1 MNLFRCPKKNRNPL
15 EVHQNQNPSPNQDN
29 VCIRWMNIAFFNTKS
44 YEQLYFDKYNTTHT
58 INYLPVPLN
67 ERTASLAA
75 NNDAV
80 CCFVN
85 DRLNAETIR
94 QLKSAGIKLIAMRC
108 AGFNNVDLKSVAQA
122 GIKLVRVPAYS
133 PYAVA
138 EHAVAL
144 ILTLNRKTHKSYNRV
159 REGNF
164 SLERLMGFDLH
175 GKSIGVIG
183 TGKIG
188 SIFAAIMKG
197 FGCHIYAY
205 DVYPNDSLTKD
216 GVKYVQLEELLSKSD
231 IISLH
236 CPLMPETKYI
246 INSNSI
252 QLMKH
257 GAMLINTSRGGL
269 IETSAVVEALKSHQ
283 LGYLGIDVYE
293 QEENLFFSD
302 LSETIIEDDL
312 LMRLMSFPNV
322 LITSHQGFF
331 TEEALTQ
338 IAQTT
343 LANIS
348 AFESGR
354 KLDNEVACT

>member
-1 MNLFRCPKKNRNPL
+1 
-15 EVHQNQNPSPNQDN
+15 
-29 VCIRWMNIAFFNTKS
+29 MNIAFFNTKS
-44 YEQLYFDKYNTTHT
+44 YEQFYFDKFNKSHT

-67 ERTASLAA
+67 ERTASLAGK
-75 NNDAV
+75 NDVV

-85 DRLNAETIR
+85 DRLNSETIG
-94 QLKSAGIKLIAMRC
+94 QLKNAGIKLIAMRC
-108 AGFNNVDLKSVAQA
+108 AGFNNLDLKAAAEA
-122 GIKLVRVPAYS
+122 GMKVVRVPAYS

-144 ILTLNRKTHKSYNRV
+144 ILTLNRKTHKAYNRV

-175 GKSIGVIG
+175 GKTIGVIG

-188 SIFAAIMKG
+188 SIFARIMKG

-205 DVYPNDSLTKD
+205 DTYPDESLIKE
-216 GVKYVQLEELLSKSD
+216 GIKYATLEELLSNSD

-252 QLMKH
+252 KFMKQ

-269 IETSAVVEALKSHQ
+269 IETSAVLEALKSHQ

-293 QEENLFFSD
+293 QEEKLFFSD
-302 LSETIIEDDL
+302 LSETIIEDDV

-331 TEEALTQ
+331 TEEALIQ

-343 LANIS
+343 LGNIS
-348 AFESGR
+348 AFETGR
-354 KLDNEVACT
+354 KLENEVVCP

>member
-1 MNLFRCPKKNRNPL
+1 
-15 EVHQNQNPSPNQDN
+15 
-29 VCIRWMNIAFFNTKS
+29 MNIAFFNTKS
-44 YEQLYFDKYNTTHT
+44 YEQFYFDKFNKKHT

-67 ERTASLAA
+67 ERTASLAGK
-75 NNDAV
+75 NDVV

-85 DRLNAETIR
+85 DRLNTEAIC
-94 QLKSAGIKLIAMRC
+94 QLKEAGIKLIAMRC
-108 AGFNNVDLKSVAQA
+108 AGFNNVDLKSAA
-122 GIKLVRVPAYS
+122 GAGMKVVRVPAYS

-144 ILTLNRKTHKSYNRV
+144 ILTLNRKTHKAYNRV

-175 GKSIGVIG
+175 GKTIGVIG

-188 SIFAAIMKG
+188 SIFARIMKG

-205 DVYPNDSLTKD
+205 DTYPDESLSKE
-216 GVKYVQLEELLSKSD
+216 GIKYATLEELLSNSD

-252 QLMKH
+252 KFMKQ

-269 IETSAVVEALKSHQ
+269 IETSAVLEALKSHQ

-293 QEENLFFSD
+293 QEEKLFFSD
-302 LSETIIEDDL
+302 LSETIIEDDV
-312 LMRLMSFPNV
+312 LMRLSFPNV
-322 LITSHQGFF
+322 LITS
-331 TEEALTQ
+331 
-338 IAQTT
+338 
-343 LANIS
+343 
-348 AFESGR
+348 
-354 KLDNEVACT
+354 

>member
-1 MNLFRCPKKNRNPL
+1 
-15 EVHQNQNPSPNQDN
+15 
-29 VCIRWMNIAFFNTKS
+29 MNIAFFNTKS
-44 YEQLYFDKYNTTHT
+44 YEQFYFDKFNKSHT

-67 ERTASLAA
+67 ERTASLAGK
-75 NNDAV
+75 NDVV

-85 DRLNAETIR
+85 DRLNGEAIG
-94 QLKSAGIKLIAMRC
+94 QLKNSGIKLIAMRC
-108 AGFNNVDLKSVAQA
+108 AGFNNVDLKAAAEA
-122 GIKLVRVPAYS
+122 GMKVVRVPAYS

-144 ILTLNRKTHKSYNRV
+144 ILTLNRKTHKAYNRV

-175 GKSIGVIG
+175 GKTIGVIG

-188 SIFAAIMKG
+188 SIFARIMKG

-205 DVYPNDSLTKD
+205 DTYPDESL
-216 GVKYVQLEELLSKSD
+216 VKEGIKYASLEELLSNSD

-252 QLMKH
+252 KFMKQ

-269 IETSAVVEALKSHQ
+269 IETSAVLEALKSHQ

-293 QEENLFFSD
+293 QEEKLFFSD
-302 LSETIIEDDL
+302 LSETIIEDDV

-331 TEEALTQ
+331 TEEALTE

-343 LANIS
+343 LSNIS

-354 KLDNEVACT
+354 KLENEVVCQ

>member
-1 MNLFRCPKKNRNPL
+1 
-15 EVHQNQNPSPNQDN
+15 
-29 VCIRWMNIAFFNTKS
+29 MNIAFFNTKT
-44 YEQLYFDKYNTTHT
+44 YEQFYFDKFNKSHT

-67 ERTASLAA
+67 ERTASLAEK
-75 NNDAV
+75 NDVV

-85 DRLNAETIR
+85 DRLNSEAIG
-94 QLKSAGIKLIAMRC
+94 QLKNAGIKLIAMRC
-108 AGFNNVDLKSVAQA
+108 AGFNNVDLKAAVEP
-122 GIKLVRVPAYS
+122 GMKVVRVPAYS

-144 ILTLNRKTHKSYNRV
+144 ILTLNRKTHKAYNRV

-164 SLERLMGFDLH
+164 SLERLMGFDLN
-175 GKSIGVIG
+175 GKTIGVIG

-188 SIFAAIMKG
+188 SIFARIMKG

-205 DVYPNDSLTKD
+205 DTYPDESLIKE
-216 GVKYVQLEELLSKSD
+216 GIKYATLEELLSNSD

-252 QLMKH
+252 KFMKQ

-269 IETSAVVEALKSHQ
+269 IETSAVLEALKSHQ

-293 QEENLFFSD
+293 QEEKLFFSD
-302 LSETIIEDDL
+302 LSETIIEDDV

-331 TEEALTQ
+331 TEEAITE

-343 LANIS
+343 LGNIS
-348 AFESGR
+348 AFEAGR
-354 KLDNEVACT
+354 KLENEVVCP